1 MLTKNNALATVD
13 QIEQLADQLSDCAD
27 ELHVRIIKEIK
38 AHGDTPMSDAE
49 QAASRALLDD
59 EAVLRQRANAL
70 YADAARAVVSTL
82 AASQDEVIALT
93 EAAAAQIRN
102 ITLLGD
108 ATGLVAGLLM
118 LAGAASAGQAAPI
131 VLALEK
137 ITHQVQDLQAD
148 RAAKPAGAA

>member
-1 MLTKNNALATVD
+1 MLTRNKALATVD

-27 ELHVRIIKEIK
+27 ELHVRIIKDIK

-82 AASQDEVIALT
+82 AASQAELIALT
-93 EAAAAQIRN
+93 QAAAAQIRN

-118 LAGAASAGQAAPI
+118 LAGAASTGQPAPI
-131 VLALEK
+131 VRALET
-137 ITHQVQDLQAD
+137 ITHQVQELQAD
-148 RAAKPAGAA
+148 AAKPAGAA